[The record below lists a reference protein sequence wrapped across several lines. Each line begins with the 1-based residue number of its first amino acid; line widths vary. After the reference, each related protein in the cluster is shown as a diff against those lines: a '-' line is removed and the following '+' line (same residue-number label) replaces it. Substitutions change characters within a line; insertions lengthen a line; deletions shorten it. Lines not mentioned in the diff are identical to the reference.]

1 MNQATLNTMLNE
13 HAIWISTNKAGGTQL
28 NLSSSHM
35 SSAHPELQGERLNL
49 PKLPLPQSTARGQQE
64 LEGRTCHFNSLCFA
78 NADLRNAIIGDAVFI
93 DCDFTKSN
101 LRGCS
106 LSEAVFSGC
115 TFYNSAVAGI
125 EANDNS
131 ITTFAGG
138 YYLACSFEMMY
149 LIDANLANSVF
160 TKSSFKD
167 CEMHAANFTGCNL
180 GWCRFEECKMT
191 EINFSNSICSEISF
205 NDSHP
210 VRADFSKSNL
220 YSAYFNNVNL
230 RDSNLKGAALSEANF
245 NQSIMTGVSF
255 SLAPYGKRLSNFYA
269 WLRGRNSPAYYKGC
283 QLNSAQCS
291 EHVKRRISDAGYAEE
306 FADEHPFIAI
316 LWMLASDCGRSLKL
330 WALWSILVVL
340 LFSTAYSSM
349 DAILFHKE
357 LSAIEALYFSV
368 VTFTTLGFGDITPK
382 SELGMLLVVAQVV
395 LGYIMLG
402 KTLAIIAARILIK

>member
-13 HAIWISTNKAGGTQL
+13 HANWISSNKASGTQL
-28 NLSSSHM
+28 NLSSSHL
-35 SSAHPELQGERLNL
+35 SGAHPELQGKQLNF
-49 PKLPLPQSTARGQQE
+49 PRLPLPHSIDRRQQK
-64 LEGRTCHFNSLCFA
+64 LEGRTCYFNNLCFA

-115 TFYNSAVAGI
+115 TFYNSVVAGI
-125 EANDNS
+125 ETSDNS
-131 ITTFAGG
+131 ITTFANG

-149 LIDANLANSVF
+149 FIDANLANSVF

-167 CEMHAANFTGCNL
+167 CEMHAANFTRCNL

-191 EINFSNSICSEISF
+191 EINFSGSICNEISF

-210 VRADFSKSNL
+210 IRADFSDSNL
-220 YSAYFNNVNL
+220 HSAYFNNVNL
-230 RDSNLKGAALSEANF
+230 RDSNLKRAMLSEVNF
-245 NQSIMTGVSF
+245 NQSTLTGVSF
-255 SLAPYGKRLSNFYA
+255 SLAPYKKRLSNFYE
-269 WLRGRNSPAYYKGC
+269 WLRGKNSPAYYKGC

-291 EHVKRRISDAGYAEE
+291 EHIKRQISDAGYAEE
-306 FADEHPFIAI
+306 FACEHPLAAI
-316 LWMLASDCGRSLKL
+316 LWMIASDCGRSLKL

-340 LFSTAYSSM
+340 LFSIAYSSM
-349 DAILFHKE
+349 DSLLFHKE
-357 LSAIEALYFSV
+357 LSLTEALYFSV

-382 SELGMLLVVAQVV
+382 SELGMLLVIAQVV